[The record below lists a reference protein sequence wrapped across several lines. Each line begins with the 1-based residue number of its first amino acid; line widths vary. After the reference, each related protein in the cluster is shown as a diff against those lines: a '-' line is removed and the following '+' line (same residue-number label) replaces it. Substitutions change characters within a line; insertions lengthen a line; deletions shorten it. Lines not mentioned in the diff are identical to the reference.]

1 VIARRWAAGV
11 LRETLD
17 AQVAAGNDEAT
28 QREVAERLEVSHTQ
42 VQRWCGDGA
51 PAITLG
57 DVRAMGDDIA
67 RAVFSAALADCT
79 PPHEGGSACPQAIAL
94 ATLEHVGRLAA
105 TAKAVLADGRVTK
118 GEWGDVDAVL
128 AELEV
133 YLCHARSA
141 VRAERKRGGR

>member
-1 VIARRWAAGV
+1 MIGRRWAAGL

-28 QREVAERLEVSHTQ
+28 QREVADRLEVSHTQ

-57 DVRAMGDDIA
+57 DIRAMGDDLA
-67 RAVFSAALADCT
+67 RAILSAALADCT
-79 PPHEGGSACPQAIAL
+79 PPHEGDSTCPQAIAL

-105 TAKAVLADGRVTK
+105 TAKMVLADGKITH
-118 GEWGDVDAVL
+118 GEWGDVDDVL
-128 AELEV
+128 AELEA
-133 YLCHARSA
+133 YLCRARAA
-141 VRAERKRGGR
+141 VRAKRRGR